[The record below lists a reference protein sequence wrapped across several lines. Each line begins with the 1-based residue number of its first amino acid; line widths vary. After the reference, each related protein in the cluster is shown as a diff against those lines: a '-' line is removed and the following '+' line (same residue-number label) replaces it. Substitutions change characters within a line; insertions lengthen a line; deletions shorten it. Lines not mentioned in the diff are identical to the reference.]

1 MKRFLIG
8 LAMAGLLLSAPAF
21 AQNNDQD
28 TKDKPASTTSDTNV
42 KVNGDAGRLQN
53 DRTKQNNVKAS
64 SETREHR
71 GDRGRMST
79 TTRTTVGVH
88 VRDREVRVRHRRCRT
103 VVIKKRYHHRVVVR
117 HIRRCF

>member
-1 MKRFLIG
+1 MSIHNFPRNGRRPTTVCGLGKHTRGSHMKRFLIG

-28 TKDKPASTTSDTNV
+28 TKDKPAATTSDTNV

-88 VRDREVRVRHRRCRT
+88 V
-103 VVIKKRYHHRVVVR
+103 
-117 HIRRCF
+117 